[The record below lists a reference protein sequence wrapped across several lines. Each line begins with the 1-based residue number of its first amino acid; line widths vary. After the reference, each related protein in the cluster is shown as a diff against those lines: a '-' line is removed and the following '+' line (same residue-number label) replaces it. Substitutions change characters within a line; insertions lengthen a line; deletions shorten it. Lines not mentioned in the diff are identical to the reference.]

1 MKSIGLRGAV
11 SGIVLCAAG
20 FSWSSWQRH
29 PDSRSAVPQKHK
41 TAEAPAHNEQEAEP
55 QISKLPL
62 PPTLV
67 ASGPDRPQPAMV
79 TTLEEPEPVPATDVN
94 PDLSDEPMPEVV
106 ASNRRAAMADF
117 WNLSE
122 EQTKAFDTATEAP
135 AAERLEVMMRFARGE
150 LANSDLDA
158 ELRAA
163 DDRGLQRVREVLGEE
178 RFNEYLS
185 IRARFEVDYPELASN
200 R

>member
-1 MKSIGLRGAV
+1 MA
-11 SGIVLCAAG
+11 
-20 FSWSSWQRH
+20 QT
-29 PDSRSAVPQKHK
+29 HK

-55 QISKLPL
+55 QVSKLPL
-62 PPTLV
+62 LPTLV
-67 ASGPDRPQPAMV
+67 APGPDRREPVVV
-79 TTLEEPEPVPATDVN
+79 TTLEEQGSVPATDVN
-94 PDLSDEPMPEVV
+94 PDLSDEPMPEVA
-106 ASNRRAAMADF
+106 ASNRRAAMAEF
-117 WNLSE
+117 WNLSD
-122 EQTKAFDTATEAP
+122 EQTQAFDSATEAP

-150 LANSDLDA
+150 LAKSDLDA